1 MSSVNEG
8 THIQKLIRKVELE
21 DEIERKAGGGALE
34 LSLTITFMNNI
45 CFSYCTIKFIIIVRT

>member
-34 LSLTITFMNNI
+34 LSLTFTFMNNL
-45 CFSYCTIKFIIIVRT
+45 F